1 MTTDSDGV
9 RDGTID
15 WSLCSWEG
23 ARLAQLR
30 AYRSLSLAEKLEA
43 IEQMCEVI
51 RTLRTSR
58 ERKGLAVENLGWQRR
73 F

>member
-1 MTTDSDGV
+1 MIESDDV
-9 RDGTID
+9 RDQAID

-30 AYRSLSLAEKLEA
+30 AYRALSLAEKLEA
-43 IEQMCEVI
+43 IEGMCNVI

-58 ERKGLAVENLGWQRR
+58 VKKGLAVENLD
-73 F
+73 